1 VYWLALFIFEKYMT
15 PNNKTHSDRFSVKKR
30 MLSFRYAF
38 SGIKAA
44 IRTQHNMWIHL
55 TAAVIVL
62 VFGFLFRL
70 STFEWIAISM
80 AIGMVLS
87 AEIFNSAIELLTDM
101 VSPEINP
108 KAGRVKDMAAGAV
121 LIAAITA
128 AVIGLIIFAPKI
140 IACL

>member
-1 VYWLALFIFEKYMT
+1 MT
-15 PNNKTHSDRFSVKKR
+15 PNINTHSDRFSVKKR

-44 IRTQHNMWIHL
+44 IRTQHNIWIHL
-55 TAAVIVL
+55 TAAVLVL